1 MGFDSPWEEG
11 LGLLDFIGHRQEGT
25 GQWFLDAP
33 EFRKWLHTLKETLFC
48 PGIPGAGKT
57 MTAAVA
63 IDHLWNN
70 HLFKAAPGDAV
81 GVAYVYCN
89 YKTQSNQNAAAL
101 LAALIRQ
108 LVQARPSITEPV
120 ESLHEK
126 HSKKGTK
133 PSLEQIFRLLQ
144 SVLANYSSVYIVV
157 DALDECPE
165 RDGIHNQFLT
175 KLYELQGKMDL
186 RLMVTSRF
194 IPDIVN
200 KFSKAL
206 TLEVRASKEDV
217 RRYVSG
223 QIPQLPK
230 RIQRDATL
238 QKMVQDKVV
247 EAVDSMFLLALL
259 HVDSLR
265 DKMTKSKVQSTLE
278 TLSTGSEGLEK
289 AYDDAME

>member
-1 MGFDSPWEEG
+1 MKMMRPRGGGLMGISVRLRAGGHFPAERQQLRFWPRPTPKYNTMIDTVADTAAIHLEPFLLRLAGGLQEACNRSGYSPQEWWPFAVDRHCWPLVGFDSPWEEG

-126 HSKKGTK
+126 HSKKEPNHPLNK
-133 PSLEQIFRLLQ
+133 SSDYCNLCLQ
-144 SVLANYSSVYIVV
+144 TTQA
-157 DALDECPE
+157 C
-165 RDGIHNQFLT
+165 
-175 KLYELQGKMDL
+175 
-186 RLMVTSRF
+186 
-194 IPDIVN
+194 
-200 KFSKAL
+200 
-206 TLEVRASKEDV
+206 TLW
-217 RRYVSG
+217 
-223 QIPQLPK
+223 
-230 RIQRDATL
+230 
-238 QKMVQDKVV
+238 
-247 EAVDSMFLLALL
+247 
-259 HVDSLR
+259 
-265 DKMTKSKVQSTLE
+265 STL
-278 TLSTGSEGLEK
+278 
-289 AYDDAME
+289 